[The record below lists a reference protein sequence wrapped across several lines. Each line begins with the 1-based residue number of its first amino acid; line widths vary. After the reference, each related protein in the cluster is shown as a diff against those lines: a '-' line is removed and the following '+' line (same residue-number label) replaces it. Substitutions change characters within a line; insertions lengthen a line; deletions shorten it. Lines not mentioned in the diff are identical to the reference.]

1 MALAYSLPIFI
12 HSFFLQGVP
21 ATGRGNMRLDVNWSP
36 DKVKKNA
43 GDGIVSPE
51 ISDDSGIESKAVSDD
66 TAGEVMDTIA
76 TIEIKEDIVTD
87 NIARQKKIMESHL

>member
-1 MALAYSLPIFI
+1 
-12 HSFFLQGVP
+12 
-21 ATGRGNMRLDVNWSP
+21 MRLDVNWSP

-66 TAGEVMDTIA
+66 TVGEVMDTA
-76 TIEIKEDIVTD
+76 AAIEIKEDIVKD
-87 NIARQKKIMESHL
+87 NIGRQKKMMESHL